1 MNRLVA
7 AALCSAVLLAAACGP
22 RGPEGP
28 AGPEGP
34 QGPASAV
41 DTLQL
46 PGPTYY
52 PESLTASADGTL
64 YVGSLPAGE
73 VVRFRP
79 GQIAPETFLA
89 AGTVKGVA
97 GVLADDAGGQL
108 WLCAVDLTFASPTEV
123 RSFDLATGEPRVRA
137 ALPAA
142 AFCNDLTLD
151 AQRNLYATD
160 SFGNIYRLPSGGAA
174 LEVWASDPLLAPSTQ
189 GGFGADGIVFDG
201 ASALYVNTFSDG
213 RLLRIPIGAGGA
225 AGAVEEISVTPALQ
239 SPDGMRLLDAS
250 TLVVAEGAGR
260 LTSLALSGRAATA
273 TTIANRLDGPTSVVR
288 VGQSYWV
295 SEGQLGHLFGQL
307 SGGPQVPFLLRR
319 ITAP

>member
-1 MNRLVA
+1 MNRLI
-7 AALCSAVLLAAACGP
+7 AVLAVLFAAACGP

-34 QGPASAV
+34 QGPAGSADV
-41 DTLQL
+41 LQL

-64 YVGSLPAGE
+64 YVGSLPTGE

-79 GQIAPETFLA
+79 GAIIPEAFLP

-108 WLCAVDLTFASPTEV
+108 WLCAVDLGFSTPPEV
-123 RSFDLATGEPRVRA
+123 RSFDLGTGEPRVRA
-137 ALPAA
+137 ALPAS
-142 AFCNDLTLD
+142 AFCNDLALD
-151 AQRNLYATD
+151 GQRNLYATD
-160 SFGNIYRLPSGGAA
+160 SFGNVYRLPAGGTA
-174 LEVWASDPLLAPSTQ
+174 LEQWASDPLLAPSAE

-201 ASALYVNTFSDG
+201 VSALYVNTFSDG

-225 AGAVEEISVTPALQ
+225 AGAVEEIAVSPALQ
-239 SPDGMRLLDAS
+239 SPDGMRRVDAT
-250 TLVVAEGAGR
+250 TLVVVEGAGR
-260 LTSLALSGRAATA
+260 LTTVKVDGRAAAA
-273 TTIANRLDGPTSVVR
+273 TVIANRLDGPTSAVR
-288 VGQSYWV
+288 VGANWWV
-295 SEGQLGHLFGQL
+295 SEGQLGHLFGQQ
-307 SGGPQVPFLLRR
+307 SGGPLVPFLLRR